1 MKRGAGPGVYTL
13 SSVAYSGCDIA
24 ERLAES
30 LSPGEIP
37 AGAAVY
43 VCSGV
48 PQVFRRLEVD
58 HRLDEENDWLY
69 FPAEYCL
76 ELGRNVVT
84 PWHDSDT
91 RSGLAEPV
99 DVESRRF
106 TPLVLH
112 GRTRALVLRERGRVE
127 DRHCLHVLARLAP
140 LVNAAERTA
149 IDVAARFLTTLFRRE
164 GGTDRFLRSV
174 LGLLA
179 DQVSD
184 GLAVTYAENHGL
196 YHLRLAVGD
205 IAMWDRLQSELTLAA
220 AERWRTA
227 AENNLNFVPVGFLP
241 ETPVF
246 LASAPPF
253 LFVHPALES
262 EKGRSFLAMPV
273 SGDLSIQAAEN
284 ITSLARLVSAL
295 HERNFG
301 LSDDLLAMYGR
312 LNEAAGT
319 QPIFNEAL
327 GEVFDM
333 LNRRTTISR
342 VVFVDTDGSGKAVV
356 SRTHADP
363 VIRSEVAA
371 CVAPH
376 VVAASRKKRFLLAD
390 LGSGEALS
398 EDDAKRYYLDNVKSE
413 LAVSVRSG
421 PRAGAV
427 LAVGSPHEGEHL
439 VEVEK
444 LIEAAAVFLALFRT
458 TATTPEQAGLT
469 GSDERAAGRRL
480 LARLETS
487 RRLADGYFHS
497 LMDRLSS
504 ALGQAELIDE
514 SLRPEPST
522 TPELNAPAIE
532 AGSLIENLESIV
544 DGIKRLRSIAFRTQL
559 KGEMTPVGN
568 FLDRLPSVFEGY
580 THRIQDTKGIAVRV
594 EGRRK
599 GRCRLEV
606 DTADMFDYFYPALLA
621 VMDEAICS
629 GSIVVTTGTIDSRE
643 SLVIECDS
651 SMIGHTTLAEIL
663 QRQITGIDDSMLIS
677 GHGLCTGNYT
687 WIPEEPSGTLQ
698 RAAMVQ
704 SGPPVR
710 PAPPAEQ
717 NQRGEEA

>member
-1 MKRGAGPGVYTL
+1 MKTGAGPGVYTL
-13 SSVAYSGCDIA
+13 SSVAFSLCDIA
-24 ERLAES
+24 ERLADS
-30 LSPGEIP
+30 LAPGDIP

-48 PQVFRRLEVD
+48 PQVFRRLETD
-58 HRLDEENDWLY
+58 PCLEDENAWLY

-76 ELGRNVVT
+76 DLGRKIVT
-84 PWHDSDT
+84 PWHESDT
-91 RSGLAEPV
+91 SSGLGGPV
-99 DVESRRF
+99 DVESHRLI
-106 TPLVLH
+106 PLVLH
-112 GRTRALVLRERGRVE
+112 GRTRALVLSERGGVE
-127 DRHCLHVLARLAP
+127 DRHCLNVLARLAP
-140 LVNAAERTA
+140 LINAAEHSA
-149 IDVAARFLTTLFRRE
+149 NDAAARFLTTLFRRE

-220 AERWRTA
+220 AERWRVA
-227 AENNLNFVPVGFLP
+227 AEQNLNFVPVGFLP

-284 ITSLARLVSAL
+284 ITCLARLVSTL

-312 LNEAAGT
+312 LNEAAGS

-327 GEVFDM
+327 GEVFAM

-363 VIRSEVAA
+363 VIRNEVAA
-371 CVAPH
+371 SVAPH

-421 PRAGAV
+421 PSAGVV

-439 VEVEK
+439 AEVEK
-444 LIEAAAVFLALFRT
+444 LIEAAAVFLALFKT

-469 GSDERAAGRRL
+469 GSDERDAGRRL

-514 SLRPEPST
+514 CLRPETSAS
-522 TPELNAPAIE
+522 PEPTAPAIE
-532 AGSLIENLESIV
+532 AGSLIENLESVV
-544 DGIKRLRSIAFRTQL
+544 DGIKRLRAIASRTQL
-559 KGEMTPVGN
+559 KGEVTPVGN
-568 FLDRLPSVFEGY
+568 LLDRLPSVFEGY

-594 EGRRK
+594 ESRRK
-599 GRCRLEV
+599 GRGRFEV
-606 DTADMFDYFYPALLA
+606 DVADMFDYFYPAILA

-629 GSIVVTTGTIDSRE
+629 GSIIVTTGTTDSRE
-643 SLVIECDS
+643 SLVVECDS

-663 QRQITGIDDSMLIS
+663 QRQITGIDDSMLVS
-677 GHGLCTGNYT
+677 ANCLRTGNYT

-698 RAAMVQ
+698 RAAMVRNT
-704 SGPPVR
+704 P
-710 PAPPAEQ
+710 PAPPLPPTGQHRHE
-717 NQRGEEA
+717 GEA

>member
-1 MKRGAGPGVYTL
+1 MKTGAGPGVYTL

-30 LSPGEIP
+30 LAPGDIP
-37 AGAAVY
+37 AGVAVY

-58 HRLDEENDWLY
+58 HCLDEENDWLY

-91 RSGLAEPV
+91 SSGLAEPV

-127 DRHCLHVLARLAP
+127 DRHCLHLLARLAP
-140 LVNAAERTA
+140 LVNSAERTA
-149 IDVAARFLTTLFRRE
+149 NDVAARFLTTLFRRE

-284 ITSLARLVSAL
+284 ITCLARLVSAL

-319 QPIFNEAL
+319 LPIFNEAL

-398 EDDAKRYYLDNVKSE
+398 EE

-469 GSDERAAGRRL
+469 GSNEPTAVRRL
-480 LARLETS
+480 LARLETG

-522 TPELNAPAIE
+522 TPEPNAPAIE

-544 DGIKRLRSIAFRTQL
+544 NGIKRLRSMASRTQL
-559 KGEMTPVGN
+559 KGEVTPVGN
-568 FLDRLPSVFEGY
+568 VLDELPSVFEGY

-599 GRCRLEV
+599 GRCRFEV

-629 GSIVVTTGTIDSRE
+629 GSIVVTTGTIDNRE

-663 QRQITGIDDSMLIS
+663 QRQITGIDDSMLVS
-677 GHGLCTGNYT
+677 GNCLCTGNYT

-704 SGPPVR
+704 NGPPAR
-710 PAPPAEQ
+710 PASPAEQ
-717 NQRGEEA
+717 DQRREEA